1 MKKGFSLLEIIFVVV
16 IIGIIAM
23 LALPKLG
30 NIGSDAKVN
39 AIKQDIF
46 TLKSNLQSY
55 YLLNQKIDK
64 ISDVVSLN
72 RKTWDI
78 ADKKVIFHELF
89 HAATSS
95 LSVDEKNISIVVNNN
110 DSTICQK
117 LGESGI
123 ISETIALN

>member
-72 RKTWDI
+72 PKVWNI
-78 ADKKVIFHELF
+78 EDKKVSYKDGESECIV
-89 HAATSS
+89 
-95 LSVDEKNISIVVNNN
+95 LSIDDKNISITINQN
-110 DSTICQK
+110 DSHICKK
-117 LGESGI
+117 LDESGI

>member
-1 MKKGFSLLEIIFVVV
+1 LKKGFSLLEIIFVVV

-72 RKTWDI
+72 PKTWDI
-78 ADKKVIFHELF
+78 ADKKVIYKDNEKECI
-89 HAATSS
+89 S